1 MTALPS
7 PANLQLMEDNVL
19 KKLLI
24 RFGGLAF
31 AFFLI
36 KGLVWLFIFWF
47 GWESFNHF
55 FGQA

>member
-1 MTALPS
+1 MTPRPS
-7 PANLQLMEDNVL
+7 PASLLSMEDSVL

-55 FGQA
+55 FGRA

>member
-1 MTALPS
+1 MTPRSS
-7 PANLQLMEDNVL
+7 PAILQSKEGNML
-19 KKLLI
+19 KKLLV
-24 RFGGLAF
+24 RFSGLAF

-36 KGLVWLFIFWF
+36 KGLMWLAIFWF

>member
-1 MTALPS
+1 MTLRLS
-7 PANLQLMEDNVL
+7 PASLYSMEDNVL
-19 KKLLI
+19 KNFLI
-24 RFGGLAF
+24 KFGGLAF

-47 GWESFNHF
+47 GWESFNYF

>member
-1 MTALPS
+1 M
-7 PANLQLMEDNVL
+7 L

-31 AFFLI
+31 VFFLI

-47 GWESFNHF
+47 GWEYSNHF

>member
-1 MTALPS
+1 
-7 PANLQLMEDNVL
+7 MEGKVF

-24 RFGGLAF
+24 RFGGVAF

-55 FGQA
+55 VGQA

>member
-1 MTALPS
+1 
-7 PANLQLMEDNVL
+7 
-19 KKLLI
+19 
-24 RFGGLAF
+24 
-31 AFFLI
+31 LI

>member
-1 MTALPS
+1 MA
-7 PANLQLMEDNVL
+7 EDNVL

-31 AFFLI
+31 AFFFI
-36 KGLVWLFIFWF
+36 KGLVWLAIFWF